1 MAIIQISKLQQRSG
15 NLVDLPQLDDA
26 EFGWATDSGQLYI
39 GKGSPAE
46 NIEVLTSY
54 SNISFSQITD
64 SGGNIFVSAAQDGQ
78 ILAFD
83 GDQWVNRGGA
93 SGGLLD
99 LGSISNVKIGGGAT
113 GYVLETDGLGSL
125 SWTSKGTLRTNIVN
139 LTPITTTGS
148 IATTVV
154 SAGSFVIGRAYSIN
168 STGTTTDWFVA
179 GALSD
184 APGTVFV
191 AKTIGA
197 GDGTADLTTLTVT
210 NVTSGVLTVNTYII
224 GASIGTGV
232 YIAALGSGS
241 GGIGTYYLSEPLT
254 VLSESIAGALVMT
267 VANTTPYVNA
277 MQVTVSGAAGTNTSI
292 VNGQSFFIRV
302 DANFS
307 APTLSAGS
315 GNVSFFSDPT
325 LLTPIDGTGLV
336 YTANGV
342 ATTALASG
350 TITAAGSDKS
360 IQYNQGSIL
369 QGSPA
374 FTFDYLTNQ
383 FTVSG
388 NANVGNLSSYRLFSN
403 VATGVT
409 PITVVSTTRVPNLNV
424 SYANVSDYVVTTAQ
438 STGTFYPT
446 FVNGSTTANY
456 ALGSNSSLSFNAA
469 TGTLSSTLLTGTLTT
484 AAQPNVTS
492 TGTLT
497 SLIVTGTA
505 TAGNLTTGGTLSV
518 TGNANVGNLGTTG
531 LVVATGNV
539 TGGNLVTGGAL
550 AVTGNAN
557 VGNLGTSGLVVA
569 TGNVTGG
576 NLVTGGALAVT
587 GNANVGNLGASAGV
601 FTGTLSVTGNANV
614 GNLGTSGLVV
624 ATGNISGGNVNAGN
638 LLTANYL
645 TGTLTT
651 AAQPNITSVGT
662 LSSLTTTII
671 TSGATATAGTIT
683 GNWALAAG
691 SKLNATYAD
700 LAEYY
705 EADATYDPGTVLMF
719 GGDKEVTLASDA
731 TNKVAGV
738 VSTNPAYLMNS
749 LCPGAYTAAIAL
761 QGRAPC
767 RVRGTIRKGD
777 MLIAGGDGFAR
788 PSASPLMGTVIGK
801 SLEDFNGVSGI
812 IECAVGRL

>member
-569 TGNVTGG
+569 TGN
-576 NLVTGGALAVT
+576 
-587 GNANVGNLGASAGV
+587 
-601 FTGTLSVTGNANV
+601 
-614 GNLGTSGLVV
+614 
-624 ATGNISGGNVNAGN
+624 ISGGNVNAGN